1 MDLDE
6 PGEHAIILQCH
17 DIYQTLP
24 NKQVNQIG
32 LLNTG
37 ECQLSVARVVAA
49 VHGLALQAPV
59 VLLLLQA
66 AAVVLLLSVGVLR
79 ALVVELQRTRV
90 T

>member
-6 PGEHAIILQCH
+6 PGEHAIVLQCH
-17 DIYQTLP
+17 EIYKASP
-24 NKQVNQIG
+24 KKRVNQVG
-32 LLNTG
+32 LLSTG
-37 ECQLSVARVVAA
+37 ECQLSFARVVAA

-66 AAVVLLLSVGVLR
+66 AAVVLLLAVGVLR